1 MFYFLRLKKKK
12 KDNHNSSAVTVSSV
26 LVELP
31 RNTDDL
37 SCTRN
42 FFNYFQKRNLAYS
55 QRKKGRKA
63 DSWGATTF
71 MISFLTEI
79 TIQPKLNH
87 ILKTSIFNFICSFYC
102 LFSIRIYHCKDIR
115 LNTTFLFHSCFF
127 FLSKI
132 IMQSEQTISHLNINT
147 EKNCT

>member
-1 MFYFLRLKKKK
+1 MTAAKFCFSYRPWILLHCKGKIGNNNVLFSEIKKKK

-79 TIQPKLNH
+79 TI
-87 ILKTSIFNFICSFYC
+87 
-102 LFSIRIYHCKDIR
+102 
-115 LNTTFLFHSCFF
+115 
-127 FLSKI
+127 
-132 IMQSEQTISHLNINT
+132 
-147 EKNCT
+147 